1 MTDNATVDFYNKY
14 IERMRIKMNELMTS
28 GLKLETQLW
37 LLEEKVVTLTEEN
50 EKLEKKVKDL
60 EKKVDGQKNG

>member
-14 IERMRIKMNELMTS
+14 IDRMRIKLNEVMMA

-37 LLEEKVVTLTEEN
+37 ILEEKVANLTEEN
-50 EKLEKKVKDL
+50 EKLEKKVKSL
-60 EKKVDGQKNG
+60 EKKADS

>member
-14 IERMRIKMNELMTS
+14 IDRMRIKLNEVMMA

-37 LLEEKVVTLTEEN
+37 ILEEQNASLKEEN
-50 EKLEKKVKDL
+50 EKLQKKVKSFEKKVS
-60 EKKVDGQKNG
+60 E

>member
-14 IERMRIKMNELMTS
+14 VDRMRIKLNEVMMA

-37 LLEEKVVTLTEEN
+37 ILEEKVANLTEEN
-50 EKLEKKVKDL
+50 EKLEKKVKSL
-60 EKKVDGQKNG
+60 EKKADS

>member
-14 IERMRIKMNELMTS
+14 VDRMRMKLNELMIT

-37 LLEEKVVTLTEEN
+37 LLEEKVASLTEEN
-50 EKLEKKVKDL
+50 EKLEKKLKSL
-60 EKKVDGQKNG
+60 EKKADS

>member
-14 IERMRIKMNELMTS
+14 IDRMRIKLNEVMMA

-37 LLEEKVVTLTEEN
+37 ILEEKVASLTEEN
-50 EKLEKKVKDL
+50 EKLEKQVKSL
-60 EKKVDGQKNG
+60 EKKLDK